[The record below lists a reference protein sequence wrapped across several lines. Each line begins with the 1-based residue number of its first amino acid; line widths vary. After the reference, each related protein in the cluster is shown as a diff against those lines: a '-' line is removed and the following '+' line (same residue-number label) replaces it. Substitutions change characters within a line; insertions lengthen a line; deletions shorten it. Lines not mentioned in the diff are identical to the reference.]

1 MKSRRIRLI
10 FDQLGKQAFPDDTDP
25 WTSIQTR
32 LATEQAMMK
41 PGQVSDQP
49 PRSQVLSRPLV
60 PRIAFALLIIIS
72 IFMLSPG
79 RQALA
84 ETLRHLFW
92 PTSKEQFPPL
102 TSQQLATPTFAPTF
116 AATLASAQ
124 NPKPT
129 ETLVP
134 VPTNL
139 SPDLISA
146 CGIDPYGYAC
156 KIARAEKQAGFDAK
170 EFPADPEGFVFR
182 AVEKAISGEVWIRY
196 NVIGGGG
203 YLYWSQG
210 IGEFPEFTGAA
221 PESAIEEVQVGEN
234 RGEYVA
240 GIYGSG
246 NVLPAEY
253 TWSSCCR
260 QRLRWTD
267 GERWYELDKQA
278 ALPQTD
284 YMTREAMIQMATQ
297 MVDQPSPTQSLRADY
312 LTSLTEAS
320 QLTEFEILAPSILP
334 DGFRFDYASY
344 DKDLSQLRLTYT
356 PGGTQGSEPGAASI
370 LIIETPLDKL
380 SLAPGVIGE
389 ELKGETVNIN
399 GYPGTYFSDNPYD
412 HWLTWRTSS
421 LKITLMVY
429 STKELYGGS
438 FTKEQILEMG
448 KSMK

>member
-1 MKSRRIRLI
+1 
-10 FDQLGKQAFPDDTDP
+10 
-25 WTSIQTR
+25 
-32 LATEQAMMK
+32 
-41 PGQVSDQP
+41 
-49 PRSQVLSRPLV
+49 
-60 PRIAFALLIIIS
+60 
-72 IFMLSPG
+72 
-79 RQALA
+79 
-84 ETLRHLFW
+84 
-92 PTSKEQFPPL
+92 
-102 TSQQLATPTFAPTF
+102 
-116 AATLASAQ
+116 
-124 NPKPT
+124 
-129 ETLVP
+129 
-134 VPTNL
+134 
-139 SPDLISA
+139 
-146 CGIDPYGYAC
+146 
-156 KIARAEKQAGFDAK
+156 
-170 EFPADPEGFVFR
+170 
-182 AVEKAISGEVWIRY
+182 
-196 NVIGGGG
+196 
-203 YLYWSQG
+203 
-210 IGEFPEFTGAA
+210 
-221 PESAIEEVQVGEN
+221 
-234 RGEYVA
+234 
-240 GIYGSG
+240 
-246 NVLPAEY
+246 
-253 TWSSCCR
+253 
-260 QRLRWTD
+260 
-267 GERWYELDKQA
+267 
-278 ALPQTD
+278 
-284 YMTREAMIQMATQ
+284 